1 MFENKHGSKTTYG
14 IVGLGRFGQALA
26 RDLAESGAEL
36 IVLDSSEDKVR
47 EMAFLTMSMCEIF
60 HSFNLRSQ
68 RNSVFRLHGQNP
80 VLWVAMIGS
89 LILTTAVLEIPFLAN
104 AFGFT
109 PVGAAEYGIAL
120 CLAVLVIPV
129 VEAVK
134 HFQRRHRQKK

>member
-36 IVLDSSEDKVR
+36 IVLDSSEDKIR

-68 RNSVFRLHGQNP
+68 RNSVFRLYGQNP
-80 VLWVAMIGS
+80 VLWAAMIGS
-89 LILTTAVLEIPFLAN
+89 LILTTAVLEIPFLAD